1 MKSHKGRTLL
11 KVIAAIALAAAA
23 IVVFLPATQ
32 AASGT
37 DVTLHPQTLR

>member
-11 KVIAAIALAAAA
+11 KIIAAIALAAAA

-37 DVTLHPQTLR
+37 DVTLHQQTLR